1 MSQLRDLK
9 VDSDIVQD
17 LELKKD
23 RLLNVERHTGF
34 AIFK

>member
-1 MSQLRDLK
+1 MSQLRDVK
-9 VDSDIVQD
+9 VDWDMVQD